1 MHYRNL
7 GILLGLGI
15 ILSGCA
21 TGRGEFRIIKTTP
34 VPAMKVMA
42 SPTPAGVT
50 SDSGPVPASPGAEEK
65 TTYEVLP
72 GDSLWRISRR
82 LWGRGDGYKRI
93 VEQNR
98 IANPDIIH
106 PGQILILKP
115 EGQATP
121 RLKAR
126 TDRAGKPLGKSAK
139 PKPVGS
145 SAADRPLF
153 PNRPNQAFRPGEKLS
168 FSVEYFGIAA
178 GFATLAVYKGPE
190 MYGRPT
196 YHLKATART
205 HPAFEWVFK
214 VRDRIESYFDARGL
228 FSWRYEKHI
237 REGSYSNDS
246 EIVYDQF
253 KQQVIKDQ
261 GRTILP
267 APPLTQDV
275 LSEFYFFRT
284 LDVKIG
290 DEINI
295 PVVADN
301 GKTYEL
307 LVKILRR
314 EKKTVPAGTFDCLVV
329 EPYLKFEGLFK
340 HQGKLHIWLTDD
352 KRKVPVLIKSKIVI
366 GSINIVLRNAQVVDV
381 E

>member
-1 MHYRNL
+1 MKTVLDSGFRRNDNLTFTGKQSPKKDRKLKMHYRNL

-253 KQQVIKDQ
+253 KQQVIK
-261 GRTILP
+261 
-267 APPLTQDV
+267 
-275 LSEFYFFRT
+275 
-284 LDVKIG
+284 
-290 DEINI
+290 
-295 PVVADN
+295 
-301 GKTYEL
+301 
-307 LVKILRR
+307 
-314 EKKTVPAGTFDCLVV
+314 
-329 EPYLKFEGLFK
+329 
-340 HQGKLHIWLTDD
+340 
-352 KRKVPVLIKSKIVI
+352 
-366 GSINIVLRNAQVVDV
+366 VLRYKRV
-381 E
+381 

>member
-1 MHYRNL
+1 MCYRNL
-7 GILLGLGI
+7 YLLLGLGI
-15 ILSGCA
+15 LLFGCA
-21 TGRGEFRIIKTTP
+21 TGGGEFRIIKTTP
-34 VPAMKVMA
+34 VPELKVMA
-42 SPTPAGVT
+42 SPTSATIT
-50 SDSGPVPASPGAEEK
+50 SDQGPAPTSPVAEEK
-65 TTYEVLP
+65 TTYVVLP
-72 GDSLWRISRR
+72 GDSLWRISRQ
-82 LWGRGDGYKRI
+82 LWGHGEWYNRI
-93 VEQNR
+93 AAQNR
-98 IANPDIIH
+98 IANPDLIH
-106 PGQILILKP
+106 PGQELILDV
-115 EGQATP
+115 EGKETP
-121 RLKAR
+121 RQKSLTDKAEKSLK
-126 TDRAGKPLGKSAK
+126 KSVQ
-139 PKPVGS
+139 PKP
-145 SAADRPLF
+145 ADQPIF
-153 PNRPNQAFRPGEKLS
+153 PVRPNQAFRPGEKLS

-178 GFATLAVYKGPE
+178 GFATLSVFKGPE

-196 YHLKATART
+196 FHLKATART
-205 HPAFEWVFK
+205 HPAFEWFFK
-214 VRDRIESYFDARGL
+214 VRDRIESYFDAQGL

-246 EIVYDQF
+246 EIIYDQF

-284 LDVKIG
+284 LDVEIG

-314 EKKTVPAGTFDCLVV
+314 EKKTVPVGTFDCLVV

-340 HQGKLHIWLTDD
+340 HKGKLHIWLTDD

-366 GSINIVLRNAQVVDV
+366 GSIDIVLRNAQVVDV

>member
-1 MHYRNL
+1 MQYLKL
-7 GILLGLGI
+7 GWVLGLVI
-15 ILSGCA
+15 LLSGCA
-21 TGRGEFRIIKTTP
+21 TGRGEFRIIKITP

-42 SPTPAGVT
+42 SPDPGTAST
-50 SDSGPVPASPGAEEK
+50 SPVAEEK
-65 TTYEVLP
+65 TTYVVLP

-82 LWGRGDGYKRI
+82 LWGRGEWYNRI
-93 VEQNR
+93 AAQNR
-98 IANPDIIH
+98 IANPDLIH
-106 PGQILILKP
+106 PGQVLVLDQGGRTTPGLKGRTDKPKKSVKLKP
-115 EGQATP
+115 A
-121 RLKAR
+121 
-126 TDRAGKPLGKSAK
+126 DSSAK
-139 PKPVGS
+139 DKP
-145 SAADRPLF
+145 RF
-153 PNRPNQAFRPGEKLS
+153 PDRPNQAFRPGEKLS

-178 GFATLAVYKGPE
+178 GFATLAVYKGPD
-190 MYGRPT
+190 MHGRPT
-196 YHLKATART
+196 LHLKATART

-214 VRDRIESYFDARGL
+214 VRDRIESYFDTRGL

-246 EIVYDQF
+246 EIIYDQF
-253 KQQVIKDQ
+253 NQQVIKDQ

-366 GSINIVLRNAQVVDV
+366 GSIDIVLRDAQVVDV
-381 E
+381 D